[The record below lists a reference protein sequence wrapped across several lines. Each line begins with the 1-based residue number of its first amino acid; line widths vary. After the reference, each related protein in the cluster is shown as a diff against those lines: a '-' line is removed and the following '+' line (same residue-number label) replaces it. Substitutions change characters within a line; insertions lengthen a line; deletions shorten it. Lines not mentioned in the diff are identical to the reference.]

1 MPAFAIILP
10 KCPVAMIK
18 SNKFPIS
25 LRDNR
30 PFVIRGVDCKLGIDS
45 RPILDTGLV
54 QRLKTKSREF
64 PLMVIIFENIDKSPK
79 FPLNQDKKVS
89 KFRISRKKKDKNSE
103 FYRNFNCWQ

>member
-1 MPAFAIILP
+1 MTRPLMPAFAIILP

-64 PLMVIIFENIDKSPK
+64 PLMVKPGK
-79 FPLNQDKKVS
+79 
-89 KFRISRKKKDKNSE
+89 RE
-103 FYRNFNCWQ
+103 FGAQQQYFLRVQSTAIGIVRG